1 MLTYQS
7 IGKGGFRLSSDSGR
21 ESLLSRYGI
30 LKNSLR
36 RTYSET
42 AALTLDGNTA
52 TLTGAR
58 HDVSI
63 TVEEMSC
70 GFFISIPLGKG
81 ERLFGLGDATRDA
94 VMLRGLKVPVHV
106 CNVASYGPQPLLLSA
121 DGWAILVNCT
131 YSQTFDIG
139 HDDPDMLK
147 IYASGGRPDVYLFV
161 ADTLADLVDAI
172 TDITGKPVMLPAFG
186 YGLTIVNNEET
197 DARALLENI
206 RLCREREIPCD
217 IMGLEPSW
225 MGGYNFTVNKGWNKD
240 LFYLPHWKPDN
251 QSESNSFF
259 FPMREK
265 GMKLSLWLCEEYDL
279 FYEEERRA
287 GEQIGLDRDP
297 TIDEVFKKNAA
308 FVDDRLTSKSRA
320 DNITKRDQPWFEHLK
335 KFVDNGAVCFK
346 LDGSRQVMEH
356 PDRLWAEKYRDDEG
370 HNVYPVILAKQM
382 MEGFRDHTDGRRAMI
397 YTAGA
402 FTGTQQYAATWAGDT
417 GGGPRPLV
425 SVLNYAMCGHT
436 NTSCDLD
443 ILNPA
448 SIHYSFLLT
457 WTQKL
462 CWASW
467 TYPWYLAK
475 EKEDMFRSYSIL
487 RSSLFPHI
495 YAAAHR
501 AAVTGYPV
509 VRPLPLAYPETDR
522 FDGVKNAYMLGDS
535 LYVGAFDMDLDLP
548 DGKWYDYFDDRRIY
562 EGKISYECA
571 PGRAGALL
579 AKAGSVVVTMA
590 PQQYILEKEH
600 DYILRVYPGGNSE
613 ATIYEDDNHTY
624 GYLDGEYATT
634 RITLADNGAVGY
646 TLTVGL
652 REGTFPGRPDN
663 GHDHTHNSIPRID
676 PIAPVRDVK
685 VYLAGRVPSAI
696 TLDGVSVP
704 MAIEDGHATF
714 MIPADLH
721 EKQELSYSIV
731 Y

>member
-1 MLTYQS
+1 MLTYES
-7 IGKGGFRLSSDSGR
+7 IGKGGFRLTTDTGR

-30 LKNSLR
+30 LKNTLA
-36 RTYSET
+36 RTYSESAT
-42 AALTLDGNTA
+42 LTISGNTA
-52 TLTGAR
+52 LLGGAR
-58 HDVSI
+58 RDVLI
-63 TVEEMSC
+63 TVEEHSC
-70 GFFISIPLGKG
+70 GFAVSIPLRKG

-94 VMLRGLKVPVHV
+94 VMVRGLHVPVHV

-131 YSQTFDIG
+131 YSQSFDIG
-139 HDDPDMLK
+139 HDDPDLLT
-147 IYASGGRPDVYLFV
+147 IYASGGRPDLYLFV
-161 ADTLADLVDAI
+161 ADTLPELVEAV

-186 YGLTIVNNEET
+186 YGLTIVNNEQVG
-197 DARALLENI
+197 ARELLENI
-206 RLCREREIPCD
+206 RLCRERGIPCD
-217 IMGLEPSW
+217 IMGLEPAW
-225 MGGYNFTVNKGWNKD
+225 MGGYNFTVNKAWDKN
-240 LFYLPHWKPDN
+240 LFYLPHWLPDN
-251 QSESNSFF
+251 QSGKNTFF
-259 FPMREK
+259 FPMREQ
-265 GMKLSLWLCEEYDL
+265 GMRLSLWLCEEYDL
-279 FYEEERRA
+279 FYEEERRV
-287 GEQIGLDRDP
+287 GEMIGMDQDP

-370 HNVYPVILAKQM
+370 HNVYPVILARQM
-382 MEGFRDHTDGRRAMI
+382 MEGFREHTGGRRAML

-443 ILNPA
+443 ILDPEA
-448 SIHYSFLLT
+448 MHYAFLLT
-457 WTQKL
+457 WTQLL
-462 CWASW
+462 CWANW
-467 TYPWYLAK
+467 HYPWYLKA
-475 EKEDMFRSYSIL
+475 EREEMFRSYALL

-501 AAVTGYPV
+501 AACTGYPV
-509 VRPLPLAYPETDR
+509 VRPLPLAYPDTDR
-522 FDGVKNAYMLGDS
+522 FDGVLNAYMLGDS
-535 LYVGAFDMDLDLP
+535 LYVAAFDMNLDLP
-548 DGKWYDYFDDRRIY
+548 DGRWYDYFDDRRIY
-562 EGKISYECA
+562 EGKITYER
-571 PGRAGALL
+571 PEGRGGALL

-600 DYILRVYPGGNSE
+600 DYILRVYPGGDGE
-613 ATIYEDDNHTY
+613 ATLYEDDNHTY

-634 RITLADNGAVGY
+634 RITLADGGDVGY
-646 TLTVGL
+646 TLTLGM
-652 REGTFPGRPDN
+652 RQGSFPGRPDN
-663 GHDHTHNSIPRID
+663 GHDHMRNSIPRID
-676 PIAPVRDVK
+676 PMAPVRDMK
-685 VYLAGRVPSAI
+685 VYLAGRLPSAV
-696 TLDGVSVP
+696 TLNDESVP
-704 MAIEDGHATF
+704 VVIEDGHATF
-714 MIPADLH
+714 TVPAVLH

>member
-7 IGKGGFRLSSDSGR
+7 IGKGGFRLMSDSGR

-52 TLTGAR
+52 TLSGAR
-58 HDVSI
+58 RDV
-63 TVEEMSC
+63 TLTLEEMSC
-70 GFFISIPLGKG
+70 GFSISIPLREG

-94 VMLRGLKVPVHV
+94 VMVRGLHVPVHV

-131 YSQTFDIG
+131 YSQSFDIG
-139 HDDPDMLK
+139 HNDPDMLT
-147 IYASGGRPDVYLFV
+147 IYASGGRPDLYLFV
-161 ADTLADLVDAI
+161 ADTLADLVEAV
-172 TDITGKPVMLPAFG
+172 TDVTGKPVMLPAFG
-186 YGLTIVNNEET
+186 YGLTIVNNEQT

-206 RLCREREIPCD
+206 RICREHKIPCD

-225 MGGYNFTVNKGWNKD
+225 MGGYNFTVNKGWDKNH
-240 LFYLPHWKPDN
+240 FYLPHWKPDN
-251 QSESNSFF
+251 QSGSSTFF
-259 FPMREK
+259 FAMREK

-279 FYEEERRA
+279 FYEEERRV
-287 GEQIGLDRDP
+287 GEMIGMDKDP
-297 TIDEVFKKNAA
+297 TIEDVFKKNAA

-320 DNITKRDQPWFEHLK
+320 DLVTKRDQPWFEHLK

-370 HNVYPVILAKQM
+370 HNVYPVILARQM

-402 FTGTQQYAATWAGDT
+402 FTGSQQYAATWAGDT

-436 NTSCDLD
+436 NTSCDLE
-443 ILNPA
+443 ILDPEA
-448 SIHYSFLLT
+448 MHYAFLLT
-457 WTQKL
+457 WTQLL
-462 CWASW
+462 CWANW
-467 TYPWYLAK
+467 HYPWYLK
-475 EKEDMFRSYSIL
+475 EETEELFRSYAVL

-495 YAAAHR
+495 YEAAHR
-501 AAVTGYPV
+501 AALTGYPV
-509 VRPLPLAYPETDR
+509 VRPLPLVYPETDR
-522 FDGVKNAYMLGDS
+522 FDDVKNAYMLGDG
-535 LYVGAFDMDLDLP
+535 LYVAAFDMDLDLP
-548 DGKWYDYFDDRRIY
+548 DGRWYDYFDDRRIY
-562 EGKISYECA
+562 EGKVNYERA
-571 PGRAGALL
+571 EGRGGALL
-579 AKAGSVVVTMA
+579 AKAGSVIVTMK

-600 DYILRVYPGGNSE
+600 DYILRVYPGADGE

-624 GYLDGEYATT
+624 GYLDGEFATT
-634 RITLADNGAVGY
+634 RITLTDGGESGY
-646 TLTVGL
+646 TLTVGM
-652 REGTFPGRPDN
+652 REGSFPGRPEN
-663 GHDHTHNSIPRID
+663 GHSHRNNSIPKID
-676 PIAPVRDVK
+676 PIAPVRDMK
-685 VYLAGRVPSAI
+685 VYLAGRIPSAI
-696 TLDGVSVP
+696 TLDGVGVP
-704 MAIEDGHATF
+704 MVIEDGRATF
-714 MIPADLH
+714 TIPASLH
-721 EKQELSYSIV
+721 EKQDLVYSIV

>member
-1 MLTYQS
+1 MLTYES
-7 IGKGGFRLSSDSGR
+7 IGKGGFRLTSDTGR

-30 LKNSLR
+30 LKNTLA
-36 RTYSET
+36 RTYSES
-42 AALTLDGNTA
+42 ATLKISGNTA
-52 TLTGAR
+52 VLGGAR
-58 HDVSI
+58 RDVLI
-63 TVEEMSC
+63 TVEEHSC
-70 GFFISIPLGKG
+70 GFAVSIPLRKG

-94 VMLRGLKVPVHV
+94 VMVRGLHVPVHV

-131 YSQTFDIG
+131 YSQSFDIG
-139 HDDPDMLK
+139 HDDPDLLT
-147 IYASGGRPDVYLFV
+147 IYASGGRPDLYLFV
-161 ADTLADLVDAI
+161 ADTLPELVEAV

-186 YGLTIVNNEET
+186 YGLTIVNNEQVG
-197 DARALLENI
+197 ARELLENI
-206 RLCREREIPCD
+206 RLCRERGIPCD
-217 IMGLEPSW
+217 IMGLEPAW
-225 MGGYNFTVNKGWNKD
+225 MGGYNFTVNKAWDKN
-240 LFYLPHWKPDN
+240 LFYLPHWLPDN
-251 QSESNSFF
+251 QSGKNTFF
-259 FPMREK
+259 FPMREQ
-265 GMKLSLWLCEEYDL
+265 GMRLSLWLCEEYDL
-279 FYEEERRA
+279 FYEEERRV
-287 GEQIGLDRDP
+287 GEMIGMDQDP

-370 HNVYPVILAKQM
+370 HNVYPVILARQM
-382 MEGFRDHTDGRRAMI
+382 MEGFREHTGGRRAML

-443 ILNPA
+443 ILDPEA
-448 SIHYSFLLT
+448 MHYAFLLT
-457 WTQKL
+457 WTQLL
-462 CWASW
+462 CWANW
-467 TYPWYLAK
+467 HYPWYLKA
-475 EKEDMFRSYSIL
+475 EREEMFRSYALL

-501 AAVTGYPV
+501 AACTGYPV
-509 VRPLPLAYPETDR
+509 VRPLPLAYPDTDR
-522 FDGVKNAYMLGDS
+522 FDGVLNAYMLGDS
-535 LYVGAFDMDLDLP
+535 LYVAAFDMNLDLP
-548 DGKWYDYFDDRRIY
+548 DGRWYDYFDDRRIY
-562 EGKISYECA
+562 EGKITYER
-571 PGRAGALL
+571 PEGRGGALL

-600 DYILRVYPGGNSE
+600 DYILRVYPGGDGE
-613 ATIYEDDNHTY
+613 ATLYEDDNHTY

-634 RITLADNGAVGY
+634 RITLADGGDVGY
-646 TLTVGL
+646 TLTLGM
-652 REGTFPGRPDN
+652 RQGSFPGRPDN
-663 GHDHTHNSIPRID
+663 GHDHIRNSIPRID
-676 PIAPVRDVK
+676 PMAPVRDMK
-685 VYLAGRVPSAI
+685 VYLAGRLPSAV
-696 TLDGVSVP
+696 TLNGESVP
-704 MAIEDGHATF
+704 VVIEDGHATF
-714 MIPADLH
+714 TVPAVLH